1 MGHDYELAD
10 YDRDD
15 LIFTKEM
22 LLAEA
27 VERTPLKS
35 EGE

>member
-1 MGHDYELAD
+1 MAD
-10 YDRDD
+10 YDRSN

-22 LLAEA
+22 LLAES

>member
-1 MGHDYELAD
+1 MAD
-10 YDRDD
+10 YDREN

-22 LLAEA
+22 LLAEPL
-27 VERTPLKS
+27 ERTPLKS